1 MTESKG
7 NKPIVMMLL
16 VILAAIFSVVI
27 YLYKS
32 KLSLPSTAQTIEIQ
46 KVIEQEEE
54 RPNASPSLDSSIESK
69 PTIATV
75 NETAEKE
82 TGFVLPLLDDS
93 DELIRNGMLV
103 LTRHT
108 GVNKWLAPKE
118 LIRKFVAFTSNI
130 SEGQLTKEPVR
141 SLALEGPFSVISVD
155 EKTFE
160 IDPASYERYEDFVEV
175 AVSFDAARAA
185 EFYRLLSPLFQSA
198 YEELGFG
205 EQRFDDV
212 MFRAIGRLLET
223 PSLDFPVRL
232 IQPVVMYEFED
243 PKLEAM
249 SAAQK
254 QLIRMGPKNTRLL
267 QDKIGEVAREL
278 RTILSR

>member
-1 MTESKG
+1 MTESKN
-7 NKPIVMMLL
+7 NKPILMMLL
-16 VILAAIFSVVI
+16 VILAAIFFVVF

-32 KLSLPSTAQTIEIQ
+32 KQSLPSTVQTIEIP

-54 RPNASPSLDSSIESK
+54 MPFASPSLDSNIESK
-69 PTIATV
+69 SAMASV
-75 NETAEKE
+75 NEGEEEE

-93 DELIRNGMLV
+93 DELIRNGALS

-108 GVNKWLAPKE
+108 GVNEWLAPKE
-118 LIRKFVAFTSNI
+118 LIRKFVAFTSNV
-130 SEGQLTKEPVR
+130 SEGKLAREPVR
-141 SLALEGPFSVISVD
+141 SLALEGRFSVISVD

-160 IDPASYERYEDFVEV
+160 IDPASYDRYEDFVEV
-175 AVSFDAARAA
+175 AVSFDASRVA
-185 EFYRLLSPLFQSA
+185 EFYHLLSPLFQA
-198 YEELGFG
+198 AFEELGYG

-223 PSLDFPVRL
+223 PTLDFPVRL

-267 QDKIGEVAREL
+267 QTKIGEVAGEL
-278 RTILSR
+278 RTILGR